1 MVAISTAPGRTS
13 CHAISVSG
21 NHLNSMANSAVRM
34 ASDTMKLMA
43 SPMRVA
49 AVPAHDENAARLA
62 LITREIANR
71 KPRPR
76 MPAKETR

>member
-1 MVAISTAPGRTS
+1 
-13 CHAISVSG
+13 
-21 NHLNSMANSAVRM
+21 
-34 ASDTMKLMA
+34 
-43 SPMRVA
+43 MRVA
-49 AVPAHDENAARLA
+49 AVPAHDENAATLA